1 MAKSPRVSTRGAGDP
16 KGINPRGRIATDWFV
31 APLSARA
38 RQLTPQA
45 AERMVE
51 AASEK
56 PVRRTPRRA
65 AAATAVAAVS
75 LAIFGTGLAFAQSG
89 GVGAPGGTAAPSAP
103 AGSMV
108 FPVAGA
114 HTFGQ
119 GVGAARSGGRR
130 HQGQDIMAAC
140 GTPLVAVSRAKVKFV
155 SFQSLA
161 GNYVV
166 IRNKKLHQDY
176 MYAHLAT
183 RASVAKGQVVQPGQQ
198 IGIVGQTGDATA
210 CHLHFELWLG
220 KWYRGGHPV
229 NPMPY
234 LQTYA
239 GY

>member
-1 MAKSPRVSTRGAGDP
+1 
-16 KGINPRGRIATDWFV
+16 
-31 APLSARA
+31 
-38 RQLTPQA
+38 
-45 AERMVE
+45 MVE
-51 AASEK
+51 AGIDK
-56 PVRRTPRRA
+56 PVGRTPRRVVA
-65 AAATAVAAVS
+65 TLAATA
-75 LAIFGTGLAFAQSG
+75 LATALLGTGSAFAQTSG
-89 GVGAPGGTAAPSAP
+89 GVGAPGDPATPATTTAP
-103 AGSMV
+103 AGSMI
-108 FPVAGA
+108 FPVSGP
-114 HTFGQ
+114 HTFGD
-119 GVGAARSGGRR
+119 GFGAARSGHT

-140 GTPLVAVSRAKVKFV
+140 GTPLVAVSRAKVKWV
-155 SFQSLA
+155 STQRLA

-183 RASVAKGQVVQPGQQ
+183 RASVTKGQVVQPGQQ

-229 NPMPY
+229 DPLPY

>member
-1 MAKSPRVSTRGAGDP
+1 L
-16 KGINPRGRIATDWFV
+16 IE
-31 APLSARA
+31 APD
-38 RQLTPQA
+38 
-45 AERMVE
+45 
-51 AASEK
+51 K
-56 PVRRTPRRA
+56 PVGRTPRRA
-65 AAATAVAAVS
+65 VATLAVTAAISAM
-75 LAIFGTGLAFAQSG
+75 FGTGLAFAQSG
-89 GVGAPGGTAAPSAP
+89 GVVAPGGTATPVPTPAP

-114 HTFGQ
+114 HAIGQ
-119 GVGAARSGGRR
+119 GFGAARSGGRR

-176 MYAHLAT
+176 MYAHLAG
-183 RASVAKGQVVQPGQQ
+183 RATVTKGQVVMPGQQ

-210 CHLHFELWLG
+210 CHLHFELWVG

-229 NPMPY
+229 NPLPY

>member
-1 MAKSPRVSTRGAGDP
+1 VSNDKQVRP
-16 KGINPRGRIATDWFV
+16 K
-31 APLSARA
+31 
-38 RQLTPQA
+38 
-45 AERMVE
+45 
-51 AASEK
+51 
-56 PVRRTPRRA
+56 PRRVAIIA
-65 AAATAVAAVS
+65 AAA
-75 LAIFGTGLAFAQSG
+75 LAISVLGSQAAFAQSG
-89 GVGAPGGTAAPSAP
+89 GVGAPGTTTTTDPTTTTAPT
-103 AGSMV
+103 GSMI

-114 HTFGQ
+114 HTFGD
-119 GVGAARSGGRR
+119 GFGAARKGHT

-183 RASVAKGQVVQPGQQ
+183 PASVAKGTVVQPGQQ

-229 NPMPY
+229 DPMPY
-234 LQTYA
+234 LQTYQ
-239 GY
+239 GYASK

>member
-1 MAKSPRVSTRGAGDP
+1 VSNDKQVRP
-16 KGINPRGRIATDWFV
+16 K
-31 APLSARA
+31 
-38 RQLTPQA
+38 
-45 AERMVE
+45 
-51 AASEK
+51 
-56 PVRRTPRRA
+56 PRRVALIA
-65 AAATAVAAVS
+65 AAA
-75 LAIFGTGLAFAQSG
+75 LAISVLGAQAAFAQSG
-89 GVGAPGGTAAPSAP
+89 GVGSPGSTTTPTDPTTTTPAPV
-103 AGSMV
+103 GSMV

-114 HTFGQ
+114 YTFGQ
-119 GVGAARSGGRR
+119 GVGAPRQGHS

-176 MYAHLAT
+176 MYAHLAA
-183 RASVAKGQVVQPGQQ
+183 RASVTKGTVVQPGQQ

-229 NPMPY
+229 DPMPY
-234 LQTYA
+234 LQTYQ
-239 GY
+239 GYKS

>member
-1 MAKSPRVSTRGAGDP
+1 
-16 KGINPRGRIATDWFV
+16 
-31 APLSARA
+31 
-38 RQLTPQA
+38 
-45 AERMVE
+45 MVE
-51 AASEK
+51 AGSDK

-65 AAATAVAAVS
+65 VAA
-75 LAIFGTGLAFAQSG
+75 LAVTVVAMAMFGTGLSFAQSG
-89 GVGAPGGTAAPSAP
+89 GVGAPGGTTTTPTPTAP
-103 AGSMV
+103 AGSMI
-108 FPVAGA
+108 FPVGGA
-114 HTFGQ
+114 HTIGQ
-119 GVGAARSGGRR
+119 GFGAARSGHT

-140 GTPLVAVSRAKVKFV
+140 GTPLVAVSRAKVKWV
-155 SFQSLA
+155 SSQRLA

-183 RASVAKGQVVQPGQQ
+183 RASVSKGQVVMPGQQ

-210 CHLHFELWLG
+210 CHLHFELWVG

-229 NPMPY
+229 NPLPY

>member
-1 MAKSPRVSTRGAGDP
+1 
-16 KGINPRGRIATDWFV
+16 
-31 APLSARA
+31 
-38 RQLTPQA
+38 
-45 AERMVE
+45 MVE
-51 AASEK
+51 AGSDK

-65 AAATAVAAVS
+65 VAAIAVTAVS
-75 LAIFGTGLAFAQSG
+75 LAMFGTGLAFAQSG
-89 GVGAPGGTAAPSAP
+89 GVGAPGGTAAPPTTTAP
-103 AGSMV
+103 PGSMI

-114 HTFGQ
+114 HTIGQ
-119 GVGAARSGGRR
+119 GFGAARSGGRR
-130 HQGQDIMAAC
+130 HEGQDIMSAC

-183 RASVAKGQVVQPGQQ
+183 RAMVSKGQVVQPGQQ
-198 IGIVGQTGDATA
+198 IGIVGETGDATA
-210 CHLHFELWLG
+210 CHLHFELWRG

-229 NPMPY
+229 NPLPF

>member
-1 MAKSPRVSTRGAGDP
+1 V
-16 KGINPRGRIATDWFV
+16 
-31 APLSARA
+31 
-38 RQLTPQA
+38 
-45 AERMVE
+45 
-51 AASEK
+51 
-56 PVRRTPRRA
+56 
-65 AAATAVAAVS
+65 VAAIAVS
-75 LAIFGTGLAFAQSG
+75 AVSVAIFGTGAAFAQSG
-89 GVGAPGGTAAPSAP
+89 GVGSPGGTPAPPTTTAP

-108 FPVAGA
+108 FPVSGP
-114 HTFGQ
+114 HSIGQ
-119 GVGAARSGGRR
+119 GFGAARSGHS

-140 GTPLVAVSRAKVKFV
+140 GTPLVAVTRTKVKFV
-155 SFQSLA
+155 SKQSLA

-183 RASVAKGQVVQPGQQ
+183 RASVSKGQIVMPGQQ

-229 NPMPY
+229 NPLPY

>member
-1 MAKSPRVSTRGAGDP
+1 
-16 KGINPRGRIATDWFV
+16 
-31 APLSARA
+31 
-38 RQLTPQA
+38 
-45 AERMVE
+45 MVE
-51 AASEK
+51 AARHK
-56 PVRRTPRRA
+56 PVRRTPSRA
-65 AAATAVAAVS
+65 LIVLAVTVAAS
-75 LAIFGTGLAFAQSG
+75 AILGSGLAFAQSG
-89 GVGAPGGTAAPSAP
+89 GTPTPGGTAAPSAP
-103 AGSMV
+103 TAAAGTMI
-108 FPVAGA
+108 FPVSGP
-114 HTFGQ
+114 HSMGQ
-119 GVGAARSGGRR
+119 GFGAARSGGR
-130 HQGQDIMAAC
+130 HHEGQDIMAAC

-155 SFQSLA
+155 SRQSLA

-183 RASVAKGQVVQPGQQ
+183 RASVSKGQVVQPGQQ

>member
-1 MAKSPRVSTRGAGDP
+1 
-16 KGINPRGRIATDWFV
+16 
-31 APLSARA
+31 
-38 RQLTPQA
+38 
-45 AERMVE
+45 MV
-51 AASEK
+51 
-56 PVRRTPRRA
+56 A
-65 AAATAVAAVS
+65 AAATAFAVLGS
-75 LAIFGTGLAFAQSG
+75 QAAFAQSG
-89 GVGAPGGTAAPSAP
+89 GVGAPGGTTAPSTTTPAP

-108 FPVAGA
+108 FPVAGP

-119 GVGAARSGGRR
+119 GVGAPRSGHT

-140 GTPLVAVSRAKVKFV
+140 GTPLVAVSRAKVKWV

-176 MYAHLAT
+176 MYAHLAV
-183 RASVAKGQVVQPGQQ
+183 RASVRKGQVVQAGQQ

-229 NPMPY
+229 NPMPF
-234 LQTYA
+234 LQTYQ
-239 GY
+239 GF

>member
-1 MAKSPRVSTRGAGDP
+1 VSNDKQVRP
-16 KGINPRGRIATDWFV
+16 K
-31 APLSARA
+31 
-38 RQLTPQA
+38 
-45 AERMVE
+45 
-51 AASEK
+51 
-56 PVRRTPRRA
+56 PRRVAIIA
-65 AAATAVAAVS
+65 AAA
-75 LAIFGTGLAFAQSG
+75 LAISVLGSQAAFAQSG
-89 GVGAPGGTAAPSAP
+89 GVGAPGTTTTTDPTTTTAPT
-103 AGSMV
+103 GSMI

-114 HTFGQ
+114 HTFGD
-119 GVGAARSGGRR
+119 GFGAARKGHT

-183 RASVAKGQVVQPGQQ
+183 PASVAKGTVVQPGQQ

-229 NPMPY
+229 DPMPY
-234 LQTYA
+234 LQTYQ
-239 GY
+239 GYKA

>member
-1 MAKSPRVSTRGAGDP
+1 MAA
-16 KGINPRGRIATDWFV
+16 IAVT
-31 APLSARA
+31 
-38 RQLTPQA
+38 
-45 AERMVE
+45 
-51 AASEK
+51 
-56 PVRRTPRRA
+56 
-65 AAATAVAAVS
+65 AVS
-75 LAIFGTGLAFAQSG
+75 LAMFGTGLAFAQSG
-89 GVGAPGGTAAPSAP
+89 GVGAPGGTAAPPTTTAP
-103 AGSMV
+103 PGSMI

-114 HTFGQ
+114 HTIGQ
-119 GVGAARSGGRR
+119 GFGAARSGGRQ
-130 HQGQDIMAAC
+130 HEGQDIMSAC

-183 RASVAKGQVVQPGQQ
+183 RAMVSKGQVVQPGQQ
-198 IGIVGQTGDATA
+198 IGIVGETGDATA
-210 CHLHFELWLG
+210 CHLHFELWRG

-229 NPMPY
+229 NPLPF